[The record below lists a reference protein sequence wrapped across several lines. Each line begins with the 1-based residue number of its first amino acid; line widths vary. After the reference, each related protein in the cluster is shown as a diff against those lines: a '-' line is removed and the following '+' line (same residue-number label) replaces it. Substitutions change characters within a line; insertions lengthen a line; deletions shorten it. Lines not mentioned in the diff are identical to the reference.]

1 MKVMKV
7 FMMKIENNMK
17 CFVRLWRLLEHTR
30 LYLDAHY
37 KRFCVR
43 HVLIL
48 WFKGDATDDFIWEV
62 CNKTVVNEETV
73 CGWDLLPLPSL
84 FPRQHRELLRAIVA
98 VRLDI
103 GMRKVDLKALDA
115 AYSIVFPHSTPINVS
130 KK

>member
-1 MKVMKV
+1 
-7 FMMKIENNMK
+7 MK

-43 HVLIL
+43 HVLNL
-48 WFKGDATDDFIWEV
+48 WFQGDATDDFIWEV

-115 AYSIVFPHSTPINVS
+115 AYSIVFPHSTPINVRRNNV
-130 KK
+130 KFKV